1 MRYCEA
7 STSLVH
13 LDIVTKIGTT
23 FNCQFSSVGTCEAWI
38 KQINALLF
46 SPKHYK
52 TSFSVLF
59 REELKQRIDNHP
71 LLFSLK
77 EIIGL
82 GDKDTSFE
90 ASMVYYEFE
99 RLEFN
104 SDWKITDENN
114 SICKSYPRYHIMPR
128 GVSDQDISSMASF
141 RSHHRFPSVVWR
153 SRKTGAVLLRCAQPC
168 VGIMYSRNELDE
180 RFVAA
185 VLENCRKVLQPS
197 QSDGDSH
204 KLLIV
209 DARDYTAA
217 QFNRF
222 RGGGFEF
229 GEYYNQSQIRFMN
242 LPNLHYVRKSF
253 EALIALYRN
262 PDSSWLQK
270 VDTTMWLSYISQL
283 LKSAVDI
290 VAALEVHSRPV
301 MVHCT
306 DGWDRT
312 PQLTS
317 LAKLLLDP
325 YYRTIEGFR
334 FLVEREW
341 LQFGHK
347 FADRCGHSFSR
358 TSSEEQS
365 PIFLQWLD
373 CVHQIH
379 RQFPS
384 HFQFNELFL
393 IKIAIHTY
401 SGLFGTFLCNSEFER
416 QGEQKN
422 LPSCSLWAF
431 LNPKYNWSIL
441 NYLYKPNDEVITP
454 AYHVSDL
461 ALWQN
466 LYKKALLPSSSSG
479 PQSVLFSAPLRRG
492 SDTSTLQITATKLNV
507 PAKSGPST
515 AASTLMPPPTPINI
529 LAGAEDLSMHASNA
543 EARQRSQS
551 FSNISIQHG
560 QVNLPSTVSS
570 SSLKDIPKQS
580 ADTAPRTQTELS
592 IERVDEVLN
601 VSLSDQNISA
611 KVSPHKHVRTG
622 SDPPL
627 CSESRMFRG
636 FRLSSFGDND
646 TLVVNETTLDDSH
659 EVVEEEDME
668 TTFSRTPVT
677 RIPEEMMEERKV
689 YSNRTAASLHP
700 SQNLSAASSVCQ
712 SQVSLSGINFEGKV
726 NWIEG
731 YFGGPVYSNS
741 FRILAKESKVPLEDE
756 VSAIQNEPSGQDEE
770 NSGERSNDSSA
781 QSTVSRTRSH
791 TESEIQSSLQRASN
805 RNLPRSTSQ
814 LTSEFGDLSTGH
826 SNGQSCGSTASGE
839 TQLLPEHSVSVDWDG
854 LPLQI
859 DQITM
864 KFHEELRKRDQHVA
878 ELQAQLEAL
887 RELNEQLEAKL
898 NEKNDVAAAIAT
910 TSYYSANGSAST
922 MLATSQTQLP
932 TNVTHGIQSSSL
944 AFGHN
949 GNGNEPANQSSSIV
963 EALTDAIDNQLEVE
977 SGFGGYGNG
986 FEVNHHLQGVINDSV
1001 TAAPQ
1006 LLMTQSATDDM
1017 LLNWP
1022 TMLAST
1028 PSSIS
1033 VGVPPISNSLTSDIS
1048 SLPEFQPPMRRKR
1061 CGPSTSSDYSTFD
1074 FVETSAV
1081 PSGPS
1086 CSGCDRLL
1094 DVLNSSVTCSF
1105 CHRYY
1110 CGGCADTPQI
1120 LNTCC
1125 KPICGVCHRR
1135 HFPEAREMSA
1145 SYECTFPSRPSTSG
1159 TICSQSCGN
1168 TGGSCRN
1175 LEQRFPSGSSLACSS
1190 GHSQNGTA
1198 KA

>member
-1 MRYCEA
+1 
-7 STSLVH
+7 
-13 LDIVTKIGTT
+13 
-23 FNCQFSSVGTCEAWI
+23 
-38 KQINALLF
+38 
-46 SPKHYK
+46 
-52 TSFSVLF
+52 
-59 REELKQRIDNHP
+59 
-71 LLFSLK
+71 
-77 EIIGL
+77 
-82 GDKDTSFE
+82 
-90 ASMVYYEFE
+90 
-99 RLEFN
+99 
-104 SDWKITDENN
+104 
-114 SICKSYPRYHIMPR
+114 MPR

-185 VLENCRKVLQPS
+185 VLENCRKVSHPN

-204 KLLIV
+204 KLLII

-229 GEYYNQSQIRFMN
+229 GEYYDQSQIRFMN

-253 EALIALYRN
+253 EALISLYRN
-262 PDSSWLQK
+262 PDSGWLQK
-270 VDTTMWLSYISQL
+270 VETTMWLSYISQL

-358 TSSEEQS
+358 TSPEEQS
-365 PIFLQWLD
+365 PVFLQWLD
-373 CVHQIH
+373 CVHQIQL
-379 RQFPS
+379 QFPG
-384 HFQFNELFL
+384 HFEFNELFL
-393 IKIAIHTY
+393 VRTLKIAIHTY

-416 QGEQKN
+416 QTEQKS

-441 NYLYKPNDEVITP
+441 NYLYKSNDEVITP
-454 AYHVSDL
+454 AYHVSGL
-461 ALWQN
+461 ALWHN
-466 LYKKALLPSSSSG
+466 LYKKALLPSNSSG
-479 PQSVLFSAPLRRG
+479 PQPVLLSAPLRRG
-492 SDTSTLQITATKLNV
+492 SDTSTLQITTPKLNA
-507 PAKSGPST
+507 PAKSGPPTTTS
-515 AASTLMPPPTPINI
+515 ALMSPPTPIVI
-529 LAGAEDLSMHASNA
+529 SAEADDQSMHASNA

-551 FSNISIQHG
+551 FSDISLQPG
-560 QVNLPSTVSS
+560 QMNLAAAVSS

-580 ADTAPRTQTELS
+580 AATAPKAQADLS
-592 IERVDEVLN
+592 IDQVDEVLN
-601 VSLSDQNISA
+601 VSLSDQNITA

-627 CSESRMFRG
+627 CSGGGKYRG
-636 FRLSSFGDND
+636 FRLSSNFDPPMGLKRLEMRYISGLAIGMLVCESLGDND
-646 TLVVNETTLDDSH
+646 TLVVNETILDDSH
-659 EVVEEEDME
+659 EAVEDDAIEP
-668 TTFSRTPVT
+668 TSVSRTPVT
-677 RIPEEMMEERKV
+677 RISEKVLEEKKV
-689 YSNRTAASLHP
+689 SSNRTAALLHP
-700 SQNLSAASSVCQ
+700 SQNLSAVSSMCQ
-712 SQVSLSGINFEGKV
+712 SEVSLSGTNFEGRM

-731 YFGGPVYSNS
+731 YFSGPVYSTS
-741 FRILAKESKVPLEDE
+741 FRSLAKESKTSLEDE
-756 VSAIQNEPSGQDEE
+756 TSDTPKEPYNQDEE
-770 NSGERSNDSSA
+770 KLGEGSNGSA
-781 QSTVSRTRSH
+781 TQSAASRIRSH
-791 TESEIQSSLQRASN
+791 TEGEIQSSLQSASN
-805 RNLPRSTSQ
+805 RNLARSTTQ
-814 LTSEFGDLSTGH
+814 LASEFSDQSNGQ

-839 TQLLPEHSVSVDWDG
+839 TQLLPEHSVSVDWDS

-859 DQITM
+859 DLITM
-864 KFHEELRKRDQHVA
+864 KFHEDLQKRDQQVA

-887 RELNEQLEAKL
+887 REQNEQLKVKL
-898 NEKNDVAAAIAT
+898 NEKIAAAAAVAI
-910 TSYYSANGSAST
+910 SNYNLNGSAST
-922 MLATSQTQLP
+922 MMSTSQTQML
-932 TNVTHGIQSSSL
+932 TNLAGSTQSTSLVTGQ
-944 AFGHN
+944 N
-949 GNGNEPANQSSSIV
+949 GYGNEPANQSSSIV
-963 EALTDAIDNQLEVE
+963 EALTDAIDNQLDVE

-986 FEVNHHLQGVINDSV
+986 FEVIHHLRGAVNETM
-1001 TAAPQ
+1001 TASAAQ
-1006 LLMTQSATDDM
+1006 LMMTQSATDDM

-1022 TMLAST
+1022 NLLAST
-1028 PSSIS
+1028 PSPSS
-1033 VGVPPISNSLTSDIS
+1033 VGAPPFSNSSTSNIS
-1048 SLPEFQPPMRRKR
+1048 CLPEFQPPLRRKH
-1061 CGPSTSSDYSTFD
+1061 CGPSISSDYSTFD

-1081 PSGPS
+1081 PCGPL

-1094 DVLNSSVTCSF
+1094 EVSNSSITCR
-1105 CHRYY
+1105 CY
-1110 CGGCADTPQI
+1110 CGNCADTPQV

-1135 HFPEAREMSA
+1135 HFPEAKEMSA
-1145 SYECTFPSRPSTSG
+1145 SYECAFPSRASTG
-1159 TICSQSCGN
+1159 GVVCSQPCGN
-1168 TGGSCRN
+1168 TNGSCRN
-1175 LEQRFPSGSSLACSS
+1175 LERRFPSGSSLACSS
-1190 GHSQNGTA
+1190 AHSQNGTA